1 MTREESLA
9 KHPIIICEVSAY
21 AYHKSGEVIVNVRA
35 KAARLSG
42 KNYIHPDNTRTAV
55 SKLMK
60 LDSVYNDFTLARQ
73 THCLES
79 DVDEAIRRIRD
90 VLKSEAD
97 RLAAYFTRM
106 QSVVTVEPDIT
117 YHGKKDGAWEL

>member
-1 MTREESLA
+1 MTREETLA

-35 KAARLSG
+35 KPARLSG
-42 KNYIHPDNTRTAV
+42 KNYIHVDNTRTAV
-55 SKLMK
+55 SKLMT
-60 LDSVYNDFTLARQ
+60 LTSVYNEFTLARS
-73 THCLES
+73 TLCLES
-79 DVDEAIRRIRD
+79 DLNEAIQRIRD

-97 RLAAYFTRM
+97 RLAAYFARM

-117 YHGKKDGAWEL
+117 YHGKKDGVWDF